1 MDDLYLPDGWEVRK
15 LGEVANVIGG
25 GTPSTKKSEYWN
37 GDIPWITPKDLSN
50 YIFKYICKG
59 ERNISREGLK
69 NSSAKLL
76 PPGTILLSSRAPIG
90 YVAIAKNELTTNQ
103 GFRSFITNED
113 KLNYEFLYYWLK
125 TKKKVLES
133 LAGGSTFKEISGT
146 TIKNLE
152 ILLPPLKEQQKIAE
166 ILSSLDDK
174 IELNIKMNKTL
185 EEMAKTIFKRWFI
198 DFEFPNEEGK
208 PYKSSGGEFIN
219 SELGEIPKGWSI
231 KPIKN
236 ILNFIRGI
244 EPGSKYY
251 TLIKKEN
258 HIRFIRIRDLNSNSE
273 KVYIPKEMAK
283 NKILNSEDIIISLDG
298 SLGVVK
304 FGYNGAYSSGIRK
317 VCPISEYD
325 IPNMYIYC
333 LLKSDNIQNTIKNYA
348 SGTTILHAGK
358 SVEHMKI
365 TLPKKIDEMKRILKL
380 FGDLTKPIFNQI
392 LNNQKEIQTLT
403 KIRDTLLPK
412 LITGKIRVKP

>member
-1 MDDLYLPDGWEVRK
+1 MDDLNLPEGWEVRK

-50 YIFKYICKG
+50 YSFKYICKG

-166 ILSSLDDK
+166 ILSSLDEK

-185 EEMAKTIFKRWFI
+185 EEMAKAIFKRWFI

-219 SELGEIPKGWSI
+219 SELGEIPKGW
-231 KPIKN
+231 KVEN
-236 ILNFIRGI
+236 L
-244 EPGSKYY
+244 GSGKS
-251 TLIKKEN
+251 T
-258 HIRFIRIRDLNSNSE
+258 
-273 KVYIPKEMAK
+273 
-283 NKILNSEDIIISLDG
+283 KIL
-298 SLGVVK
+298 
-304 FGYNGAYSSGIRK
+304 SSGLK
-317 VCPISEYD
+317 KFD
-325 IPNMYIYC
+325 GLKKYIATA
-333 LLKSDNIQNTIKNYA
+333 NV
-348 SGTTILHAGK
+348 
-358 SVEHMKI
+358 VEGYI
-365 TLPKKIDEMKRILKL
+365 TGFD
-380 FGDLTKPIFNQI
+380 
-392 LNNQKEIQTLT
+392 
-403 KIRDTLLPK
+403 K
-412 LITGKIRVKP
+412 LITYDNKPSRANMQPKINTVWFAKMANSVKHLIFYEGNKHWINKYILSTGFAGLECSSNLIYYI